1 MGFLRLGRHK
11 CEVNNVDVDF
21 FYFKD
26 LNSTFDYYTPILIAN
41 NDFLKSNPDAAKA
54 FLAAT
59 KKGYEYAI
67 ENPEKAAQILIDGDD
82 TKSLVGSE
90 KLVVASQKWL
100 ADQYVADAQKW
111 GYIDPARWDGFY
123 AWLYDQ
129 KLIDKELPA
138 GTGYSNDY
146 LQ

>member
-1 MGFLRLGRHK
+1 
-11 CEVNNVDVDF
+11 
-21 FYFKD
+21 
-26 LNSTFDYYTPILIAN
+26 
-41 NDFLKSNPDAAKA
+41 
-54 FLAAT
+54 

-90 KLVVASQKWL
+90 ELVVASQKWL
-100 ADQYVADAQKW
+100 ADQYVSDAQKW